1 MARRRGRLAQRTA
14 RNTVNHIKTIFDN
27 GLVLL
32 TIPVPYVR
40 SVAISVFVGVGSR
53 YESEEEAGVCHLIEH
68 TLFKGSSRWPTA
80 RAISEAI
87 EGIGGV
93 INASTGRETTLYW
106 VKIAQPHE
114 RVALELL
121 ADMLMHP
128 IMDPEEFAKE
138 QRVVIEE
145 INMLH
150 DSPESLAQMTINS
163 LVWPAHPLGRDISGT
178 RESVRGIT
186 RDKLLKYMG
195 RFYGP
200 PCVVISIAGAIEP
213 AQTRDQVEALFRNW
227 QKAPGGTPLPYQD
240 APHADAKVIF
250 KDTEQA
256 HICLGFP
263 GLSRNHPDRF
273 VLTLANTILGDG
285 MSSRLFQEIRERQA
299 LAYSVDSY
307 ISFLRDTGMLGIY
320 AGVDPSRAEPMLEA
334 VIRELHRMRDEPV
347 SADELARAKEF
358 NKGRL
363 LLQMEN
369 TSAIAS
375 WYGRQEILPGDVFSV
390 DEVIA
395 LMEAVTAEDI
405 QRVMQTIL
413 DCDKFNIAIV
423 GPFEREDR
431 FKEFLTML

>member
-1 MARRRGRLAQRTA
+1 
-14 RNTVNHIKTIFDN
+14 VNYIKTVFDN
-27 GLVLL
+27 GLILL

-53 YESEEEAGVCHLIEH
+53 YEPDEDAGVCHLIEH
-68 TLFKGSSRWPTA
+68 MLFKGSSRWPTA
-80 RAISEAI
+80 RDISEAI

-114 RVALELL
+114 HVALELL

-145 INMLH
+145 INMLY
-150 DSPESLAQMTINS
+150 DSPESLAQITINN

-186 RDKLLKYMG
+186 RDKLLAYMDQ
-195 RFYGP
+195 FYGP

-213 AQTRDQVEALFRNW
+213 EQTRDQIASLFQDWR
-227 QKAPGGTPLPYQD
+227 KVPGRDPLPYQD
-240 APHADAKVIF
+240 FPHATAKVVF

-320 AGVDPSRAEPMLEA
+320 AGVDPSRAEPALEA
-334 VIRELHRMRDEPV
+334 IVRELRRMRDEPV

-375 WYGRQEILPGDVFSV
+375 WYGRQEILPGDVLSV
-390 DEVIA
+390 DDVIA
-395 LMEAVTAEDI
+395 QMEAATPEDI
-405 QRVMQTIL
+405 QRVMQAVL
-413 DCDKFNIAIV
+413 DRDRFNIAVV
-423 GPFEREDR
+423 GPFEQEDR
-431 FKEFLTML
+431 FAGFLSAL